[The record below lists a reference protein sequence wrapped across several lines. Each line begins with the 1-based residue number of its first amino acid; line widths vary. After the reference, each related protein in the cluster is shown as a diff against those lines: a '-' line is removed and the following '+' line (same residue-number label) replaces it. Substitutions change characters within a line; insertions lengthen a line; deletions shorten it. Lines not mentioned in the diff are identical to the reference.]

1 MLSLRPSRN
10 IMGGSGGGGPFSYDR
25 KPEDLAKLVRK
36 SQAATSDAVFES
48 DLSQMLTRLL
58 GDFNDRDYK
67 LVEERLGDVKLALEG
82 SIEGSI
88 DQIFGGSVAKHTYV
102 DGLSD
107 VDSLLIVNDSGVK
120 TDTPRDILDQMAR
133 ILDQR
138 FGDQASVT
146 HGQMAVTV
154 DFKDGMKIQLLPA
167 LRASDGTVRVPS
179 SRTDGWSHIDP
190 NRFQEALTRRN
201 NECGGK
207 LVPVIKL
214 AKAINGTLPES
225 QRLSGYHMESIGIAA
240 FRAYDGAK
248 TTSAMLQV
256 FFEKAK
262 ELVLNPIRDSTG
274 QSVHVDGYLGVAKS
288 PERLTASHLLDRISK
303 RIRNATGAR
312 STAQWRS
319 LFGLEDE

>member
-1 MLSLRPSRN
+1 
-10 IMGGSGGGGPFSYDR
+10 MGGSGGGGPFTHDR
-25 KPEDLAKLVRK
+25 NPELLAKLVRK
-36 SQAATSDAVFES
+36 SQAATSDAAFES
-48 DLSQMLTRLL
+48 DLSTMLTQLL
-58 GDFNDRDYK
+58 GGYNDRDVN
-67 LVEERLGDVKLALEG
+67 LVKERLGDVKLALED
-82 SIEGSI
+82 SIEGTI
-88 DQIFGGSVAKHTYV
+88 DQAFGGSVAKHTYV

-107 VDSLLIVNDSGVK
+107 IDSLLIVNDSEVK
-120 TDTPRDILDQMAR
+120 TDSPKDILDRITR
-133 ILDQR
+133 ILEEKFSDR
-138 FGDQASVT
+138 ASVT
-146 HGQMAVTV
+146 HGQMAITV

-167 LRASDGTVRVPS
+167 LSSSDGIVRVPS

-190 NRFQEALTRRN
+190 KRFQEALTRHN
-201 NECGGK
+201 NECASK

-240 FRAYDGAK
+240 FRGYDGAK
-248 TTSAMLQV
+248 TTSAMLPM

-274 QSVHVDGYLGVAKS
+274 QSVHVDDYLGAANS
-288 PERLTASHLLDRISK
+288 PGRLTASHLLDRISK
-303 RIRNATGAR
+303 RMRNATGAR